1 METKLNNIEV
11 KKIGDVLDYIAESVK
26 KGEIVAASGQS
37 VKMACVKVFSTVYG
51 ENWGNVRIE
60 EVVLEDA
67 LSKYAQME
75 KGEKSSETIR
85 TNKSKVRRVF
95 RMLGLV
101 EEVIEQENSGTKV
114 EYEYYVIS
122 LKNNKAVKLAIPRG
136 LSEEELAKA
145 EKLVKDIFT
154 VEGFKKRGGM

>member
-37 VKMACVKVFSTVYG
+37 VKMACVKVFSTFYG

-75 KGEKSSETIR
+75 KGNEIKR
-85 TNKSKVRRVF
+85 T
-95 RMLGLV
+95 
-101 EEVIEQENSGTKV
+101 
-114 EYEYYVIS
+114 
-122 LKNNKAVKLAIPRG
+122 
-136 LSEEELAKA
+136 
-145 EKLVKDIFT
+145 
-154 VEGFKKRGGM
+154 